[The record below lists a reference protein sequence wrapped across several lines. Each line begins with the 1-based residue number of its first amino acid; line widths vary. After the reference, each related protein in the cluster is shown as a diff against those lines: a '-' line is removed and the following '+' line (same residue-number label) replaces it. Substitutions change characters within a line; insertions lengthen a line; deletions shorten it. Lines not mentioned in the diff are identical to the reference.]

1 MTRRCGGDRNQQ
13 YSGMDPITSLAASGA
28 MRQEIDQFM
37 EGHDPE
43 PGHCRQVRELA
54 LLLFDQL
61 AGRHRMGAGARFLL
75 EAAALLHD
83 IGWSVAPDGRRHHK
97 LARDM
102 IRANRWKTLPPE
114 AVEIIALI
122 ARYHRKAL
130 PDRSHADYAALPR
143 RRQEIVRKLA
153 AILRVADA
161 LDKSGEGIIEIEDCF
176 LEERDFVIRGQN
188 RGPYERELKALG
200 KKKDLFVFTFGVD
213 VKLVLQPAAEAD
225 IPQNHLLRITA

>member
-1 MTRRCGGDRNQQ
+1 
-13 YSGMDPITSLAASGA
+13 

-161 LDKSGEGIIEIEDCF
+161 LDRTHQSRVTSVNVADRGAVMALRFTSAGACDEELAAAKS
-176 LEERDFVIRGQN
+176 
-188 RGPYERELKALG
+188 
-200 KKKDLFVFTFGVD
+200 KKDLFEIEYGARLEFLPG
-213 VKLVLQPAAEAD
+213 
-225 IPQNHLLRITA
+225 

>member
-161 LDKSGEGIIEIEDCF
+161 LDRTHQSRVTSVNVADRGAVMALRFTSAGPCDEEMAAAKS
-176 LEERDFVIRGQN
+176 
-188 RGPYERELKALG
+188 
-200 KKKDLFVFTFGVD
+200 KKDLFEIEYGARLEFLSG
-213 VKLVLQPAAEAD
+213 
-225 IPQNHLLRITA
+225 

>member
-1 MTRRCGGDRNQQ
+1 
-13 YSGMDPITSLAASGA
+13 MDPITSLAASGA

-161 LDKSGEGIIEIEDCF
+161 LDRTHQSRVTSVNVADRGAVMALRFTSAGPCDEEMAAAKS
-176 LEERDFVIRGQN
+176 
-188 RGPYERELKALG
+188 
-200 KKKDLFVFTFGVD
+200 KKDLFEIEYGARLEFLSG
-213 VKLVLQPAAEAD
+213 
-225 IPQNHLLRITA
+225 

>member
-1 MTRRCGGDRNQQ
+1 
-13 YSGMDPITSLAASGA
+13 

-161 LDKSGEGIIEIEDCF
+161 LDRTHQSRVTSVNVADRGAVMALRFTSAGPCDEEMAAAKS
-176 LEERDFVIRGQN
+176 
-188 RGPYERELKALG
+188 
-200 KKKDLFVFTFGVD
+200 KKDLFEIEYGARLEFLSG
-213 VKLVLQPAAEAD
+213 
-225 IPQNHLLRITA
+225 